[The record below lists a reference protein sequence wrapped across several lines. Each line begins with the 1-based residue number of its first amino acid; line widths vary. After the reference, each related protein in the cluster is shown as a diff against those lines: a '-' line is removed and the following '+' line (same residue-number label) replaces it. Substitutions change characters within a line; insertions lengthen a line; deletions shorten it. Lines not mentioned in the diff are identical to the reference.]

1 MSGMIFLTISKVAIF
16 ATLAVVYFYLATRER
31 TRFFWIAFEAWLLLT
46 LQGMLVLGEQD
57 GLPGFVTE
65 LMMHTTPF
73 LLASLLL
80 WGVAEFANRP
90 LPAGWFYTAGALFAV
105 QLLTFW
111 GISEP
116 LLGVVSATLLLIL
129 YVMTAYFLKELPF
142 QERSGWS
149 TLFSISTLLYGL
161 VQMVAYNFS
170 HLLALQAVIVMC
182 VTSVGVGLCLAY
194 FDRLH
199 ESLQEKE
206 QQLRL
211 SEEKFSKMF
220 FASPMATIL
229 SRVSDRRYIEVND
242 KFLELTGYSR
252 EEVIGQTAAAL
263 DIFYLKEQEQM
274 IGESLATY
282 GRAPTVEVVYQGKSG
297 KLGVCLVSMEIISVG
312 GEICF
317 LSIVE
322 DITTRR
328 QVEEAMLQTQKLE
341 SLGVLA
347 GGIAHDFNN
356 LLVAMMGQTSLA
368 LTKLDGDARARA
380 NIEKALS
387 AAEKAAALTQQ
398 LLSYAGQGVTEFR
411 PTDLNELI
419 QENLHL
425 FKVAMPQYVTLKTK
439 LAEIPLVEVD
449 KNQIQQVVMN
459 LIINGAEAI
468 EGKSGTVLVTT
479 AVYEH
484 PAQTEHE
491 IWLANGNQLPSGR
504 YVLLTVEDD
513 GMGMSA
519 ATMGKIFDPFFSTK
533 FTGRGLGLAA
543 ALGIVQSHRGG
554 LQVESVEHEG
564 TTFSLY
570 LPI

>member
-1 MSGMIFLTISKVAIF
+1 MVYSICRFYGYDCLLALLEEDNTIMSGMIFLTISKVAIF

-31 TRFFWIAFEAWLLLT
+31 TPFFWIAFEAWLLLT
-46 LQGMLVLGEQD
+46 LQGMLLLGVQD
-57 GLPGFVTE
+57 GLPGFVTA
-65 LMMHTTPF
+65 LMTHTTPF

-80 WGVAEFANRP
+80 WGVTEFANRP
-90 LPAGWFYTAGALFAV
+90 LPAGWFYTAGGLFVA
-105 QLLTFW
+105 QLLTNW
-111 GISEP
+111 LLSEP
-116 LLGVVSATLLLIL
+116 FQGTVSAGLLLSL
-129 YVMTAYFLKELPF
+129 YAITAYFLKGQSL
-142 QERSGWS
+142 RGKNGWAA
-149 TLFSISTLLYGL
+149 LFWVSTLLYGL
-161 VQMVAYNFS
+161 SQMAAYIFPQT
-170 HLLALQAVIVMC
+170 LALEGVIVMC

-220 FASPMATIL
+220 FASPMATVL

-252 EEVIGQTAAAL
+252 DEVIGQTAAAL

-368 LTKLDGDARARA
+368 LRKLDGDARARA

-411 PTDLNELI
+411 PTDLN
-419 QENLHL
+419 
-425 FKVAMPQYVTLKTK
+425 
-439 LAEIPLVEVD
+439 
-449 KNQIQQVVMN
+449 
-459 LIINGAEAI
+459 
-468 EGKSGTVLVTT
+468 
-479 AVYEH
+479 
-484 PAQTEHE
+484 
-491 IWLANGNQLPSGR
+491 
-504 YVLLTVEDD
+504 
-513 GMGMSA
+513 
-519 ATMGKIFDPFFSTK
+519 
-533 FTGRGLGLAA
+533 
-543 ALGIVQSHRGG
+543 
-554 LQVESVEHEG
+554 
-564 TTFSLY
+564 
-570 LPI
+570 